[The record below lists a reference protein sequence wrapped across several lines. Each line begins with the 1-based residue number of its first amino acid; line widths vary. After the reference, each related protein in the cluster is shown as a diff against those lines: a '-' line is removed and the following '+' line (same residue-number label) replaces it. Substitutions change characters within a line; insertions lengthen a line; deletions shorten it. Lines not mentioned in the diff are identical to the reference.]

1 VAIAVKAQHRLSK
14 RFYHLDQ
21 KKHRNKV
28 VVAVAREFCG
38 FIWAMMK
45 AAPLYRDAA

>member
-1 VAIAVKAQHRLSK
+1 MSRRRQGQPAEVVAIAVKAQHRLSK

-28 VVAVAREFCG
+28 
-38 FIWAMMK
+38 
-45 AAPLYRDAA
+45 AAKDPRISA